1 MYVTSASI
9 WVIRVPAALLLG
21 LVLGLGVDGA
31 WLGMAIDL
39 CARRA
44 LFFACFRSGQWTHA
58 RV

>member
-21 LVLGLGVDGA
+21 LVLGLGLNGA

-39 CARRA
+39 CARGA
-44 LFFACFRSGQWTHA
+44 LFFARFRSGHWKHA